1 MDNKTKK
8 IFQKDFSIIETKN
21 SLLKEP
27 ENLKV
32 NSETLGIGLPDIF
45 SKLEKER
52 VSSLKFE
59 DIQHRID
66 ILKSEENVDP
76 EQIELLEEMKR
87 AAHLHNR
94 ADSNPADEINGFKN
108 VQDTVRAELESI
120 GNLSVKSLSKESILT
135 IQKQLDS
142 DPLMFRSKYPE
153 LFDYMTSN
161 NK

>member
-1 MDNKTKK
+1 MDDKTKK
-8 IFQKDFSIIETKN
+8 IFQKDFSILETKN

-27 ENLKV
+27 EDLKA
-32 NSETLGIGLPDIF
+32 NSETLGIGLPDIYCQI
-45 SKLEKER
+45 EKER

-66 ILKSEENVDP
+66 VLKSQENVDP

-87 AAHLHNR
+87 ASHLHNR
-94 ADSNPADEINGFKN
+94 ADSNPTAEINGFKN

-120 GNLSVKSLSKESILT
+120 GNMAGQSLSTESILT
-135 IQKQLDS
+135 VKKQLDS

-153 LFDYMTSN
+153 LFEYITSN
-161 NK
+161 TR

>member
-8 IFQKDFSIIETKN
+8 IFQKDFSILETKN

-27 ENLKV
+27 EDLKV
-32 NSETLGIGLPDIF
+32 SSETLGIGLPDIY

-66 ILKSEENVDP
+66 ILKSQENVDP

-87 AAHLHNR
+87 ASQLHNR
-94 ADSNPADEINGFKN
+94 EDSNSTGEINGFKT

-120 GNLSVKSLSKESILT
+120 GNLSMKSLSKESILT

-153 LFDYMTSN
+153 LFEYMTSN
-161 NK
+161 SR

>member
-8 IFQKDFSIIETKN
+8 IFQKDFSILETKN

-27 ENLKV
+27 ESLKV
-32 NSETLGIGLPDIF
+32 SSGTLGIGLPEIY

-66 ILKSEENVDP
+66 ILKSQENVDP

-87 AAHLHNR
+87 SSQLHNS
-94 ADSNPADEINGFKN
+94 ADSNSTGNINGFKSI
-108 VQDTVRAELESI
+108 QDTVRAELESI
-120 GNLSVKSLSKESILT
+120 GNLSGKILSKESILT
-135 IQKQLDS
+135 IQKQLDL

-153 LFDYMTSN
+153 LFDYMTSHN
-161 NK
+161 R